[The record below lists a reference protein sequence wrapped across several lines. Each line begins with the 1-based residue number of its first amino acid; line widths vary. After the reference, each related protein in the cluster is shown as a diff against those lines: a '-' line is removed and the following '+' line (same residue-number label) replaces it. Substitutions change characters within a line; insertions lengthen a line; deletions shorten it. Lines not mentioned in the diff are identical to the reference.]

1 MTILMQKNYLPLLNQ
16 IHELETFPGPNSV
29 IKKKIT
35 WDTTTSF
42 PVSASTACTT
52 PVTVPFPIA
61 TPLMSPVLF
70 TDAIFSSLMEKM
82 MLD

>member
-1 MTILMQKNYLPLLNQ
+1 MQKEHLPLFNQ
-16 IHELETFPGPNSV
+16 IKELETFPAPNSV
-29 IKKKIT
+29 KKKKIT

-52 PVTVPFPIA
+52 PVTVPFPAA

-70 TDAIFSSLMEKM
+70 TDAIFSLVMEKM